1 MNAGRPVRRL
11 SQLCKREMTVL
22 RIRQANNAD
31 GNQWTE
37 LGHILEKI

>member
-11 SQLCKREMTVL
+11 LQLGKREMIVMW
-22 RIRQANNAD
+22 IRQANNAD

-37 LGHILEKI
+37 LGHILE